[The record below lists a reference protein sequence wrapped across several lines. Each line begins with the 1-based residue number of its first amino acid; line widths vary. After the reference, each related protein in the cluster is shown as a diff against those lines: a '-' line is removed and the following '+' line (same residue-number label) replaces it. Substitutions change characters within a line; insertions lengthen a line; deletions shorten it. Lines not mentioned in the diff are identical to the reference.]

1 MHEEY
6 ILINN
11 VIKNIIS
18 FFNNVN
24 MEYKNPSVL
33 VKNKCD
39 KNIWWFTTCLSSDK
53 RNIKTLYVMKLFIK
67 WKAIV

>member
-11 VIKNIIS
+11 KIKNIIS

-39 KNIWWFTTCLSSDK
+39 KNI
-53 RNIKTLYVMKLFIK
+53 
-67 WKAIV
+67 